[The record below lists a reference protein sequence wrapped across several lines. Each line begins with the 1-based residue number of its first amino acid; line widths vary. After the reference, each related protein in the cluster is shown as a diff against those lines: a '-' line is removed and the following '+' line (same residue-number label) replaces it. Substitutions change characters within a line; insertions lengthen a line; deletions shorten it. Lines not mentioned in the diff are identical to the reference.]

1 MGEERKEGEK
11 TPYSKEMGSKKKKK
25 KEMELMLGWVCVRVE
40 SGFSH
45 AKRGSD

>member
-25 KEMELMLGWVCVRVE
+25 RNGADVGLGVCASGKWV
-40 SGFSH
+40 FSRE
-45 AKRGSD
+45 KGI